1 MDGYRSTS
9 RNYIVARNFAARAE
23 SDERAQVILKITLEN
38 KKGKY
43 YFCLDKRDY
52 TMYLDEEEVLLQ
64 AGLIGQVQN
73 VSVSDDGE
81 ITQFDLYIPDK
92 LVEKEKQKR
101 ERDYVL
107 PVLIYAISE
116 LYQTPWNIYFVTNQR
131 IQILRSF
138 ELWNNNLGK
147 FEDEEDPEFI
157 DLKDNDPTI

>member
-81 ITQFDLYIPDK
+81 IT
-92 LVEKEKQKR
+92 
-101 ERDYVL
+101 
-107 PVLIYAISE
+107 
-116 LYQTPWNIYFVTNQR
+116 
-131 IQILRSF
+131 
-138 ELWNNNLGK
+138 
-147 FEDEEDPEFI
+147 
-157 DLKDNDPTI
+157 